1 EPHSWTH
8 SDVIGPSF
16 PSRSGR
22 QSPVDIDEAFAPVRL
37 QYQHLQLEGWERT
50 IAESS
55 TVHNNGKTVF
65 VDVEGEFFVSGG
77 GLSSRYRV
85 SRVLFHW
92 GRCNATSDGSEH
104 SVNGQRSPL
113 EVTLAVLFEVSA
125 PCRSA
130 CVLFLTV
137 HQQSTVRLSPQVSKS
152 GSLEAFTLGSLLP
165 NNTDKYFIYNGSLTV
180 PPCSEVVEWIV
191 FKDRVDISETQ
202 LQCLFLMVESST
214 PPPSRGDPGG
224 ADQSSPE
231 HANKS
236 TESARQSKSDAAEP
250 QDGTKEP
257 PRFCRPAK
265 NPGRSEWSEKVGQ
278 VQVHSGRDDP
288 ELDR

>member
-1 EPHSWTH
+1 GAQPLGC
-8 SDVIGPSF
+8 GPEQGPGSSGSLNQQHWSRKY
-16 PSRSGR
+16 PSCTSGR

-113 EVTLAVLFEVSA
+113 EVSRSSA
-125 PCRSA
+125 QRG
-130 CVLFLTV
+130 
-137 HQQSTVRLSPQVSKS
+137 R

-202 LQCLFLMVESST
+202 VRPESLYHSLSLSLSLSDEVKMKMSFT
-214 PPPSRGDPGG
+214 PPCGLRNNHRLVHCHLPEAAGEGPEQEGVPDGRRPRRGT
-224 ADQSSPE
+224 DQYC
-231 HANKS
+231 S
-236 TESARQSKSDAAEP
+236 TVLFRVFQGS
-250 QDGTKEP
+250 
-257 PRFCRPAK
+257 
-265 NPGRSEWSEKVGQ
+265 
-278 VQVHSGRDDP
+278 
-288 ELDR
+288 